1 MCMHNLLPDQGDRVG
16 VGGAVPCV
24 AKRKRRYRVG
34 QLLQCG
40 LEAIVI
46 QANLLLVFDASEHHK
61 QNGEPFEHIGSAEG
75 VYDRTLRTRSRGLD
89 DDFLS
94 GLQDVIYEHDLGLG
108 DFFDEQGSF
117 LELAKIL
124 KSLRGVGHLNCF
136 SVQIKHVDRSHC
148 YCLLQLSNGG
158 LLND

>member
-1 MCMHNLLPDQGDRVG
+1 MCMHNLLPDEDDGIFI
-16 VGGAVPCV
+16 GGTFPCV
-24 AKRKRRYRVG
+24 TDRERRYRVG

-108 DFFDEQGSF
+108 DFLDEKRSL
-117 LELAKIL
+117 LEFTEIL
-124 KSLRGVGHLNCF
+124 KRFGGV
-136 SVQIKHVDRSHC
+136 
-148 YCLLQLSNGG
+148 
-158 LLND
+158 